1 MTILFDGIASGML
14 LFLISSGL
22 SVTLGLM
29 NFINLAHG
37 AFAMLGGYVCVL
49 ALNRFGIPFPIAVL
63 AATLA
68 AALVGAL
75 LERFVYRR
83 LYRSSPLEQVLFS
96 IGLIFVSMAAA
107 RWLFGPQPQPVHLPD
122 WLSGQINL
130 PGIDIGIYRAFLILL
145 GAAVALG
152 LHRAIGVTRFGARL
166 RASVDNPEV
175 ARGLGIDVDRVFIV
189 TFAIGSGLAG
199 LGGAVGI
206 QILGLEPSFPMH
218 YLVYFLIIVVVGGAG
233 SLEGSLVASLAI
245 GIFDV
250 AGKYYI
256 PEVGSFIIYTIM
268 VVMLIIRPQGIFGR
282 RSA

>member
-1 MTILFDGIASGML
+1 
-14 LFLISSGL
+14 
-22 SVTLGLM
+22 
-29 NFINLAHG
+29 
-37 AFAMLGGYVCVL
+37 
-49 ALNRFGIPFPIAVL
+49 
-63 AATLA
+63 
-68 AALVGAL
+68 
-75 LERFVYRR
+75 
-83 LYRSSPLEQVLFS
+83 
-96 IGLIFVSMAAA
+96 MAAA
-107 RWLFGPQPQPVHLPD
+107 RWLFGPQPQPVTLPD

-130 PGIDIGIYRAFLILL
+130 PGIDIGIYRLFLILL
-145 GAAVALG
+145 GASVALG

-175 ARGLGIDVDRVFIV
+175 ARGLGIDVDRIFIV

-282 RSA
+282 RST